1 MNIRHDVVCP
11 TLVGRDPEVGAV
23 RLLIEQVRGGRGQV
37 ALIVGEAGVG
47 KSRLLRAMMDEAR
60 SQGFLI
66 MRGQSFEADASIPY
80 APLLDLVRLFTESA
94 STAVV
99 GHVLEPAAAELAAVF
114 PERRPVLPDV
124 EPAASADPDA
134 DKRRLFHALAR
145 TVTSL
150 AHTQPVFIA
159 FEDVH
164 WSDDATL
171 DLVFHLARSHTTQP
185 VVIVLTRRTED
196 GTPRL

>member
-37 ALIVGEAGVG
+37 ALIVGDAGVG

-60 SQGFLI
+60 TQGFLL

-94 STAVV
+94 S
-99 GHVLEPAAAELAAVF
+99 PALVAHILA
-114 PERRPVLPDV
+114 
-124 EPAASADPDA
+124 PAASELVATFPELKSVLPEVEPSVSSDPES
-134 DKRRLFHALAR
+134 DKRRLFHAIAR
-145 TVTSL
+145 TVL
-150 AHTQPVFIA
+150 ALDDPDVEPIA
-159 FEDVH
+159 RTG
-164 WSDDATL
+164 SA
-171 DLVFHLARSHTTQP
+171 LACA
-185 VVIVLTRRTED
+185 
-196 GTPRL
+196 